1 MRPAV
6 DLSLPVPRVM
16 LKIFN
21 NWKIRGSTY
30 LHGWQL
36 FKNRILKV
44 PDVPADNLLALAC
57 GKVKGA

>member
-1 MRPAV
+1 M

-21 NWKIRGSTY
+21 NWKIRGSY
-30 LHGWQL
+30 LNGWQL